1 LERGT
6 TRRTRRGAR
15 AIRRGDFALDPL
27 VPSHTALFPRDPRL
41 FWATEE
47 RSAPAVELGHANCLG
62 WTFPEGTTRSAP
74 WIRVTPLYADGSEGR
89 TSDHFALPAAPP
101 AATHEPEPAAEFV
114 SPPPAAGSVLGAGA
128 GLALAAAAI
137 LGLDIAVASRR
148 GRLRR
153 VLLVP
158 FFAAV
163 VIGVLAGLVER
174 TDYPAWLVM
183 VAAAAAA
190 LAIASHFIARR
201 RT

>member
-1 LERGT
+1 VTSRRAGAHEFASRPRRFERVWT
-6 TRRTRRGAR
+6 AR
-15 AIRRGDFALDPL
+15 KCWP
-27 VPSHTALFPRDPRL
+27 H
-41 FWATEE
+41 
-47 RSAPAVELGHANCLG
+47 
-62 WTFPEGTTRSAP
+62 
-74 WIRVTPLYADGSEGR
+74 
-89 TSDHFALPAAPP
+89 
-101 AATHEPEPAAEFV
+101 
-114 SPPPAAGSVLGAGA
+114 GA